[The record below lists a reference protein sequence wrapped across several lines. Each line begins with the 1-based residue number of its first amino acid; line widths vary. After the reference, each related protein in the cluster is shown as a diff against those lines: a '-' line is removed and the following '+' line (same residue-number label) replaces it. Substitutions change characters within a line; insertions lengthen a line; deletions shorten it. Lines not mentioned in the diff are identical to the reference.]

1 MKTTGMTRRIDELG
15 RIVIPKEIRKSLKI
29 NDGESLEIIV
39 NEEQIILQK
48 HDVFNSD
55 DKNIKNLIEALNNT
69 FKIDVIITDRNKV
82 ITVSDNLKEYVDKEI
97 SDFVNKLLNERM
109 RFINNATEEVEV
121 IKNVKLMGYFVM
133 KPLIIDNDLFGMI
146 IIKSNTKNFVYED
159 LCDLLLY
166 VLECQY
172 NIN

>member
-29 NDGESLEIIV
+29 KEGESLEIIV

-55 DKNIKNLIEALNNT
+55 DKNITNLIEALNKT

-82 ITVSDNLKEYVDKEI
+82 INVTDNLKEYVDKEI

-109 RFINNATEEVEV
+109 RFINNASEEVEI
-121 IKNVKLMGYFVM
+121 IKNGKLMGYFVM
-133 KPLIIDNDLFGMI
+133 KPLIIDNDLLGMI

-159 LCDLLLY
+159 LCDVLLY